1 MTSHW
6 DEFSKSVAEPL
17 PRRESLRRL
26 GLVVAG
32 AVLSPFGLRATLAG
46 HNSRRQQDP
55 CKAFCKCRNK
65 KQQDQCLKACNACSK
80 DTNRVCGSCGAYVCC
95 RETGPWEYGAC
106 IDGSCRYWCAEG
118 ADYCDGTCT
127 FLNNDP
133 LNCGACGN
141 VCGASTP
148 YCSWGQCWDSDCGGA
163 DLNWDSNNCGRCG
176 NVCPWGTACSF
187 GVCGSPGGGDGGY

>member
-1 MTSHW
+1 MTHRC
-6 DEFSKSVAEPL
+6 DEFSKSLAESV

-26 GLVVAG
+26 GVVLAG
-32 AVLSPFGLRATLAG
+32 AVLSPVWLQTTSAG
-46 HNSRRQQDP
+46 HRSKKQPDP
-55 CKAFCKCRNK
+55 CKAFCRCHIK
-65 KQQDQCLKACNACSK
+65 KQQTACLAACSACNAE
-80 DTNRVCGSCGAYVCC
+80 TWRLCGSCGTYVCC

-118 ADYCDGTCT
+118 ADYCDGSCT

-133 LNCGACGN
+133 ENCGTCGN

-148 YCSWGQCWDSDCGGA
+148 YCSWGQCWDAGCGGA

-176 NVCPWGTACSF
+176 NVCPWGTFCVD
-187 GVCGSPGGGDGGY
+187 GVCEGSGGGE